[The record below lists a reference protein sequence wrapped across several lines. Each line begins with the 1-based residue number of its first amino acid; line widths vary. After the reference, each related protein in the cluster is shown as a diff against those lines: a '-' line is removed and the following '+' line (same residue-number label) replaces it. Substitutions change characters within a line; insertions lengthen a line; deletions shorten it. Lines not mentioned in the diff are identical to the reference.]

1 MRKLLIVGLF
11 IVLTGCAEIKFATDK
26 GAAAEDEAL
35 ASATYVLCRVVSIG
49 AWIRAYGNNAEKAA
63 AWRTLCTANPQVP
76 VKQ

>member
-1 MRKLLIVGLF
+1 MKTALVLVVAMLLA
-11 IVLTGCAEIKFATDK
+11 GCAEIQFAVGK
-26 GAAAEDEAL
+26 GADAEDAAL
-35 ASATYVLCRVVSIG
+35 ASATFTICKVVSVG